1 MHNTLCAIPTCSS
14 THRPLHVTYKYSS
27 KQTQTITQDQLWS
40 IITKFHSLFY
50 KHGSE
55 KVTFSYACICFAPR
69 GGPSPP
75 ILSLT
80 TPMCIAC
87 NLVDHLF
94 SNATTRACIS
104 KGHRIAIASTCRK
117 IRTPSY
123 VSRRGTL
130 TNVNRW
136 SSASCRLCM

>member
-1 MHNTLCAIPTCSS
+1 M
-14 THRPLHVTYKYSS
+14 RYLHVYQHTDHCMSHTS
-27 KQTQTITQDQLWS
+27 TQVSNNKLTQHQLWS
-40 IITKFHSLFY
+40 ISTKFHSLFY

-69 GGPSPP
+69 GGPSPL

-104 KGHRIAIASTCRK
+104 KGHRIATVLIYMQKDSNTFV
-117 IRTPSY
+117 Y